1 MGSEVSKQ
9 SIFLTDTFLQ
19 NPGIESLLVRSLAR
33 SVFESPTCVSKDGS
47 TEKRG
52 EGEKKRF
59 LTCSFVCLR
68 CGIVETVQRRIH
80 EI

>member
-33 SVFESPTCVSKDGS
+33 SVFESPTCVSNDGS
-47 TEKRG
+47 REKRG
-52 EGEKKRF
+52 EGER
-59 LTCSFVCLR
+59 
-68 CGIVETVQRRIH
+68 
-80 EI
+80 